1 MSMLLNAGSVFNIA
15 NTNNEDYVIE
25 PDHREVTKVT
35 QVFEK
40 PHRPGDK
47 QEEKF
52 LTREFLKK
60 YISFAKAA
68 KTPEIETDSVEYA
81 ASAYSFLRLKAA
93 KTDQDKVAVPI
104 TVRTLETMI
113 RLATA
118 HAKMRLSKV
127 VAPEDIDIAL

>member
-1 MSMLLNAGSVFNIA
+1 MSMLLSDKSVFNIA

-25 PDHREVTKVT
+25 PEHRETTKIT

-40 PHRPGDK
+40 PQRPGDNK
-47 QEEKF
+47 EDKY

-60 YISFAKAA
+60 YLSFAKSQ
-68 KTPEIETDSVEYA
+68 KTPEIEMDTVEYA

-118 HAKMRLSKV
+118 HAKMRISKV
-127 VAPEDIDIAL
+127 VSPEDVDIAL